1 MKFLEKVAFVLFSNL
16 ILVLSIFIILMLS
29 GWLNPIAPTWFLTK
43 IAESQVATNVT
54 VGVCVVL
61 ILLAMKCIFFSS
73 STGSDDEENLDNG
86 ILLENADGKLFITKE
101 TIKNIALNVI
111 CGFEGAIDPKVELE
125 MDKQNQV
132 KMSVIITAKE
142 LSAINQLSKNIQVK
156 VKEVEISVNPQDIN
170 NVVGYKRENILKI
183 KDMYDVD
190 IKTKQDNKI
199 KEGKIKIDIIKRYTD
214 FLDEE

>member
-1 MKFLEKVAFVLFSNL
+1 MLKRNNIGGGARRYFREEGFACLF
-16 ILVLSIFIILMLS
+16 LVLSIFIILMLS

-132 KMSVIITAKE
+132 KMNVIITAKE

-156 VKEVEISVNPQDIN
+156 VKEVVKKTTDLELQAVNVAIRKQRLTE
-170 NVVGYKRENILKI
+170 KEE
-183 KDMYDVD
+183 KD
-190 IKTKQDNKI
+190 TK
-199 KEGKIKIDIIKRYTD
+199 EA
-214 FLDEE
+214 